1 MQTDPIALIR
11 RFNRVV
17 TREVG
22 ALDTS
27 YLGRGRPL
35 GAARV
40 LQLME
45 ADGTDIAEIRHRL
58 GLDSGLLSRLLRSLE
73 SEGLAELTTDP
84 ADRRRRIARLT
95 AKGREEMQAYE
106 ALGHKR
112 ASGTLARAGKRQQEL
127 IEAMNLIA
135 TILLQD
141 QVDIRDADAN
151 DPAALACLAA
161 YYQILHDQIPGVTTQ
176 MLTLPLADPE
186 KYRPPHGAFL
196 IAWSDDLP
204 IGCVSVRPLAP
215 TVGEVKRLWV
225 DPAAR
230 GQGLARRLMTAIEDR
245 ARALGM
251 TRLRL
256 DTNSALHE
264 AVTLYRATGWTDIDP
279 YTTFPADCWFGKDL

>member
-1 MQTDPIALIR
+1 MQADPIALIR

-17 TREVG
+17 TREAG
-22 ALDTS
+22 ALDS
-27 YLGRGRPL
+27 SFLGRGRPL

-40 LQLME
+40 LHLMGV
-45 ADGTDIAEIRHRL
+45 DGTDIAEIRERL

-73 SEGLAELTTDP
+73 AEGLAELTTDP

-95 AKGREEMQAYE
+95 AKGREEMQAYD
-106 ALGHKR
+106 ALNDER
-112 ASGTLARAGKRQQEL
+112 ANKTLTRAGKRQDQL
-127 IEAMNLIA
+127 LRAMNLIA

-141 QVDIRDADAN
+141 QVDIREADAN

-161 YYQILHDQIPGVTTQ
+161 YYQILIDKIPGVTPQ
-176 MLTLPLADPE
+176 MVTLPLADPE
-186 KYRPPHGAFL
+186 KYRPPQGAFL

-215 TVGEVKRLWV
+215 MVGEVKRLWV

-230 GQGLARRLMTAIEDR
+230 GQGLARRLMTAIEDK

-251 TRLRL
+251 TRLHL

-264 AVTLYRATGWTDIDP
+264 AVTLYRATGWADITP
-279 YTTFPADCWFGKDL
+279 YTTFPGDCWFGKDL